1 MVGEIT
7 ILDQESKDSTTPI
20 QKEKEMREDL
30 TISTTEIEVQ
40 EGMKE
45 EVLPTQECTMK
56 DLEGCPRIKEMKE
69 HRQGV

>member
-45 EVLPTQECTMK
+45 EVLPIPECTMK
-56 DLEGCPRIKEMKE
+56 DLEGCPRIKE
-69 HRQGV
+69 HRKGA

>member
-20 QKEKEMREDL
+20 QKEKEDL
-30 TISTTEIEVQ
+30 KISTTEIEVQ

-45 EVLPTQECTMK
+45 EVLQTPECTMK
-56 DLEGCPRIKEMKE
+56 DLEECLRIKE
-69 HRQGV
+69 HRKGV